1 MFRPPEEDRSVLR
14 VNPTPDP
21 PENPA
26 GAGDAAET
34 GRRSLRPLLALLPYI
49 VRHPKTLASAGVALV
64 VSALAMLSIPLA
76 VRRMI
81 DLGFGG
87 GDDMLIANYFAMLI
101 VIGVVLAAASA
112 ARFYYVNWLGER
124 VVADLRGDVF
134 RHVSLL
140 GPAYFETAHSGE

>member
-21 PENPA
+21 LENPA
-26 GAGDAAET
+26 AAAVGAGDAAET

-49 VRHPKTLASAGVALV
+49 VRHPKTLAAAGVALV

-87 GDDMLIANYFAMLI
+87 GDDMLIANYFAMNNDISTQDNNITFDFAALFHGEVAAEDDDSAFNC
-101 VIGVVLAAASA
+101 VIFGQ
-112 ARFYYVNWLGER
+112 G
-124 VVADLRGDVF
+124 
-134 RHVSLL
+134 
-140 GPAYFETAHSGE
+140 